1 MEALIN
7 GLKVPSSLL
16 GSLKETNLT
25 NKTNE
30 QLRNSLINFSGC
42 RS

>member
-16 GSLKETNLT
+16 GSLKETSLT
-25 NKTNE
+25 NKTDE
-30 QLRNSLINFSGC
+30 QFYIKRNDILFI
-42 RS
+42 